1 MTRLGWL
8 VAGCLLALSSE
19 AVWAASGESEVADH
33 ALAIVLAELGASIDS
48 AGISLPGIQTR
59 IPEELWAHATFGDIS
74 ERLVGND
81 IRPSRFHELGKTIW
95 EELGYLTREA
105 LEARWSEASRP
116 GARTAV
122 ERGAEDG
129 LALLER
135 GEGNVV
141 ASYVALHVLA
151 LRFAAMTGNTGSTL
165 RLALVYEAAA
175 EAYLRAAFFA
185 AHMRVPFGSPFWS
198 LHAENTRR
206 MHHHF
211 RDTGLFVQNSSGD
224 TWQTFG
230 DDVLESHPPT
240 YRFVLEA
247 SATSLRELF
256 LVFLLRA
263 KNEPGAL
270 RLVVSSLSDTD
281 LIGAAQTWTP
291 RYRDIIRGHHALL
304 PPTQLANRFLVN
316 ATLGDLQTRIERWL
330 GSSDAPE
337 TYLRSNDAFMPT
349 LRFLPIPVAAS
360 MVERDSTGVFSS
372 YEHPQLEDAGYHD
385 PELSAAELRHLPSR
399 SQFPM
404 TADVRR
410 WQPEYVS
417 VLYPA
422 PHAYPPSF
430 LGLRTDVGLAQLA
443 GEGGSTIGFAAGL
456 GYAWP
461 AGLYDV
467 FLRVGY
473 ISGVGDGFLIGSF
486 GPRVENPFPGGGL
499 RWIDA
504 FLLEIGYVHDLEGS
518 WSESGGVLGLSAVTR
533 AWSGL
538 TPFVNMGPALQIGG
552 RVYVRK
558 LPLVGFFA
566 AIGFQ

>member
-1 MTRLGWL
+1 MKPDAWIL
-8 VAGCLLALSSE
+8 VTWVLVLPRPVCAFQ
-19 AVWAASGESEVADH
+19 GESELADH
-33 ALAIVLAELGASIDS
+33 ALAIVLAQLGASIDS
-48 AGISLPGIQTR
+48 AGIALPGVEAR
-59 IPEELWAHATFGDIS
+59 VPEELWRQASFGDVS
-74 ERLVGND
+74 ARLIKSDLN
-81 IRPSRFHELGKTIW
+81 PSRFHEPGKTIW
-95 EELGYLTREA
+95 QELGSLDREA

-116 GARTAV
+116 AARTAV
-122 ERGAEDG
+122 QRGNEDG
-129 LALLER
+129 LALLEQ
-135 GEGNVV
+135 GEDNVV
-141 ASYVALHVLA
+141 AGYVALHVLA
-151 LRFAAMTGNTGSTL
+151 LRFAAAAGSDASNL
-165 RLALVYEAAA
+165 PLALVYEAAA

-185 AHMRVPFGSPFWS
+185 AHMVVPFGSPFWS

-211 RDTGLFVQNSSGD
+211 RDTGLFVQNGSGD

-240 YRFVLEA
+240 YRFILEA

-263 KNEPGAL
+263 NNERAAL
-270 RLVVSSLSDTD
+270 RLIAPSLSDTD
-281 LIGAAQTWTP
+281 LIAAAQTWTP

-316 ATLGDLQTRIERWL
+316 ATVSDLETRTERWL

-337 TYLRSNDAFMPT
+337 TYLRSNDALMPT
-349 LRFLPIPVAAS
+349 LRLLPVPVTAS
-360 MVERDSTGVFSS
+360 MVERDSSGTFSS
-372 YEHPQLEDAGYHD
+372 YERPQLKETGYHD
-385 PELSAAELRHLPSR
+385 PELSAAEARRLPSR

-404 TADVRR
+404 EADLRR
-410 WQPEYVS
+410 WNTEYVS

-422 PHAYPPSF
+422 PHTYPPSF
-430 LGLRTDVGLAQLA
+430 LGLRTDVGLTQLA
-443 GEGGSTIGFAAGL
+443 GEGGSTIGFAAGV
-456 GYAWP
+456 GYAWL

-467 FLRVGY
+467 FLRMGY
-473 ISGVGDGFLIGSF
+473 ISGVGDGFLVGSF
-486 GPRVENPFPGGGL
+486 GPRIENPFPGGGL

-538 TPFVNMGPALQIGG
+538 TPFVNMGPAFQIGG

-558 LPLVGFFA
+558 LPLVGLFA